1 MPHIAAEVV
10 QYAASHAGAPSSQP
24 SVGNAGPGG
33 TAPEAPNAAGQ
44 NGSGDSTSNNLFATD
59 HGVWVYIQSL
69 EEQFKQM
76 SERVQNM
83 ETTERTQE
91 QQIAYLTNQVTI
103 LRQLLDEKTEPAKKV
118 D

>member
-10 QYAASHAGAPSSQP
+10 QYAASHAGAPGSQP
-24 SVGNAGPGG
+24 AASNAGSGG
-33 TAPEAPNAAGQ
+33 AASEAPNNAGQ
-44 NGSGDSTSNNLFATD
+44 NGSGDSTNNNLFATD
-59 HGVWVYIQSL
+59 HGIWVYIQSL
-69 EEQFKQM
+69 EEQFKQLN
-76 SERVQNM
+76 ERVQTM

-103 LRQLLDEKTEPAKKV
+103 LRQQLDEKTETAKKV